1 MGQNLARMVT
11 EYVMS
16 KRASA
21 RIMFLTRMCPVN
33 CVSIVMCGQIVVDWK
48 LIAHGDERAKRDSV
62 CRRKGDG
69 KLDTVCRCKMVVS
82 GVAIC
87 FMYDD
92 A

>member
-1 MGQNLARMVT
+1 MGGRREVERQNLARMVT

-48 LIAHGDERAKRDSV
+48 LSAHGDERANAIQ
-62 CRRKGDG
+62 C
-69 KLDTVCRCKMVVS
+69 
-82 GVAIC
+82 VAGRVMGNWTQC
-87 FMYDD
+87 